1 MEELAAVLFI
11 GGCLFIP
18 MLLSIFIDLEL
29 PKVPDFL
36 RRKEKIVIQHV
47 YIYKTVK
54 NKPKPKP
61 IKEIKAELQINK
73 QENLE
78 VKMECLQCLLSL
90 GMKKSDAKNKIEAMW
105 KIKNII
111 PLKVFLSMPT
121 RYNTI
126 DNKILQLR
134 RSVCNT

>member
-29 PKVPDFL
+29 PIVPDFL

-54 NKPKPKP
+54 NKPKPKPKP

-105 KIKNII
+105 KIKNYNSAESFLIDAY
-111 PLKVFLSMPT
+111 KV
-121 RYNTI
+121 
-126 DNKILQLR
+126 
-134 RSVCNT
+134 